1 MKRKPTLLTE
11 STVPASS
18 VTATTPIGVGGTC
31 GTGKRRAR
39 PAQRARKKNDALMRE
54 IEALQH
60 DARVLR
66 AEKAAVERRL
76 SASMGQVSQLQQ
88 ELSALVR
95 VRAEKVDGPRSVFEI
110 GVAMSLDMRCLERE
124 LPDFMKYALVNL
136 LKKLR
141 SDVAVSQLIAI
152 VQSPLVLESE
162 GREAGYVLHS
172 RKMKWVQET
181 LYNNREIRYLDEAP
195 RWLSALWDEV
205 MNTLK
210 AAALAIPPGTRV
222 RWVNQRL
229 RPSDF

>member
-1 MKRKPTLLTE
+1 MP
-11 STVPASS
+11 
-18 VTATTPIGVGGTC
+18 VGGTC

-39 PAQRARKKNDALMRE
+39 PAQRARKKNHALVRE

-60 DARVLR
+60 DVRVLR
-66 AEKAAVERRL
+66 AEKAEVESRL
-76 SASMGQVSQLQQ
+76 SASMGQVSQLQR
-88 ELSALVR
+88 ELAALVR

-124 LPDFMKYALVNL
+124 LPGFMTHAVREL

-141 SDVAVSQLIAI
+141 SDVAVSQIIGI

-162 GREAGYVLHS
+162 GRDAGRVLYS

-181 LYNNREIRYLDEAP
+181 LCNNREIRYLEEAAST
-195 RWLSALWDEV
+195 LSMLWDEV

-222 RWVNQRL
+222 RWMNERARDMTL
-229 RPSDF
+229 RASDF